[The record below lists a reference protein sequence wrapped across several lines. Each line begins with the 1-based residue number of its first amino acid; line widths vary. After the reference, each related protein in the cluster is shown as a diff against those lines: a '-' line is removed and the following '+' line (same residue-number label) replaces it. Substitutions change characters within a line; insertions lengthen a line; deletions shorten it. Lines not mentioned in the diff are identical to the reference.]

1 MRKILLVNVDST
13 IPNLAL
19 EKLRVYYERKGDKVT
34 KIKDE
39 SVGILPFIDGYDK
52 IYVSCVFD
60 YNKHFCKKWKGIAN
74 IGGSGYSLKK
84 CLPTKIEQIKPKMN
98 FGFTTRGCIR
108 NCYFCIVR
116 KKEGYIHIVGDI
128 YDLWDGKERNILLM
142 DNNILALPKHF
153 FKISSQLKKEKL
165 IVDFNQGL
173 DHRLLT
179 DDICQELFSLQHI
192 HEIRF
197 AFDDILYKKSVL
209 KAFEMLRKNGLKDR
223 QTRWYVYVGVKDSV
237 GNVLER
243 VNILRD
249 AKQLVFVMR
258 DKDKKVQDNL
268 EFTHIY
274 NWSCDVSAYVTVPCC
289 EYVKDLMR
297 LENDKP
303 SLFENKRSK
312 K

>member
-1 MRKILLVNVDST
+1 MRKILLVNVDSV

-34 KIKDE
+34 KAKDE
-39 SVGILPFIDGYDK
+39 SAGILPFIDGYDK

-60 YNKHFCKKWKGIAN
+60 YNKHFCKKWEGIAN

-84 CLPTKIEQIKPKMN
+84 CLPAKIERIKPKMN

-128 YDLWDGKERNILLM
+128 YDLWDGKEKNIIIM
-142 DNNILALPKHF
+142 DNNTLALPKHF
-153 FKISSQLKKEKL
+153 FKICSQLKKEKL
-165 IVDFNQGL
+165 VVDFNQGL

-179 DDICQELFSLQHI
+179 DKICQELFSLRHLQQ
-192 HEIRF
+192 IRF

-209 KAFEMLRKNGLKDR
+209 KALKMLKKNGLKNGS
-223 QTRWYVYVGVKDSV
+223 TRWYVYVGVKDTV
-237 GNVLER
+237 ENVLER

-258 DKDKKVQDNL
+258 DRDPKVINNL
-268 EFTHIY
+268 RIRKIY
-274 NWSCDVSAYVTVPCC
+274 NWGCDITAYLTVSFFEFENEDKSP
-289 EYVKDLMR
+289 KDNR
-297 LENDKP
+297 P
-303 SLFENKRSK
+303 TLFENKK
-312 K
+312 E